1 MNTSKVPKKYPKL
14 LLYGLIALGLIL
26 TFFYLQP
33 NQSKQPSQNLP
44 TPEVTLDTTSTTAL
58 KKAYDEEARQ
68 IEAEKAAKE
77 KEELAEYIDF
87 FGKNWETLIHATLI
101 KGERRGLGGMK
112 GLVVEV
118 SNDSKLVVDEV
129 LLDVYYIQ
137 SNGDVFKTEQ
147 LRLESLDPG
156 EKKQKV
162 APDSERG
169 RSVKMKLVGVK
180 TKDTGFLTNK

>member
-1 MNTSKVPKKYPKL
+1 MNTSKERKKYPSWIL
-14 LLYGLIALGLIL
+14 FGLMALALIL
-26 TFFYLQP
+26 TFFYLRP
-33 NQSKQPSQNLP
+33 NKPSQNIP
-44 TPEVTLDTTSTTAL
+44 APEVTLDTTSTSKL
-58 KKAYDEEARQ
+58 KKAYDEEAEQ

-77 KEELAEYIDF
+77 VEEMAEYIEF

-129 LLDVYYIQ
+129 FVAVYYIQ
-137 SNGDVFKTEQ
+137 SNGDVYKTEQ
-147 LRLESLDPG
+147 LILESLDPG

-169 RSVKMKLVGVK
+169 RSVKIKLVGVK
-180 TKDTGFLTNK
+180 TEDTGFLTNRN

>member
-1 MNTSKVPKKYPKL
+1 MNTSKEQKKYPKL

-26 TFFYLQP
+26 TFFYLKP
-33 NQSKQPSQNLP
+33 NKPIQNIH
-44 TPEVTLDTTSTTAL
+44 TPEVTWDTTSTTAL
-58 KKAYDEEARQ
+58 KKAYDEEAKQ

-87 FGKNWETLIHATLI
+87 FGKNWETLIYTTLV
-101 KGERRGLGGMK
+101 KGARRGLGGMK

-129 LLDVYYIQ
+129 FLDVYYIQ
-137 SNGDVFKTEQ
+137 SNGNVYKTEQ
-147 LRLESLDPG
+147 LRLESFDPG

-169 RSVKMKLVGVK
+169 RSVKIKLVGVK
-180 TKDTGFLTNK
+180 TEHTGFLTNKN

>member
-1 MNTSKVPKKYPKL
+1 M
-14 LLYGLIALGLIL
+14 IALAIIL
-26 TFFYLQP
+26 AFFYLKP
-33 NQSKQPSQNLP
+33 NKPSQDIP

-58 KKAYDEEARQ
+58 KKAYDEEAKQ
-68 IEAEKAAKE
+68 IEAEKAE
-77 KEELAEYIDF
+77 KEIEEMAKNIEF
-87 FGKNWETLIHATLI
+87 FDKNWETLIHATLV

-129 LLDVYYIQ
+129 FVDVQYIQ
-137 SNGDVFKTEQ
+137 SNGDVYKTEQ
-147 LRLESLDPG
+147 LRLESFDPG

-169 RSVKMKLVGVK
+169 RSVNIKLVGVK
-180 TKDTGFLTNK
+180 TEDTGFLTNRN

>member
-1 MNTSKVPKKYPKL
+1 MNTIKERKKHPNL

-26 TFFYLQP
+26 TFFYLRP
-33 NQSKQPSQNLP
+33 NKPSQNIP

-58 KKAYDEEARQ
+58 KKAYDEEAKQ
-68 IEAEKAAKE
+68 IEAEKAE
-77 KEELAEYIDF
+77 KEIEEMAENIEF
-87 FGKNWETLIHATLI
+87 FGKNWETLIHATLV

-118 SNDSKLVVDEV
+118 SNDSKLVVAEV
-129 LLDVYYIQ
+129 LVDVHYIQ
-137 SNGDVFKTEQ
+137 SNGDVYKTEQ
-147 LRLESLDPG
+147 LRLESFDPG

-169 RSVKMKLVGVK
+169 RSVKIKLVGVK
-180 TKDTGFLTNK
+180 TEDTGFLTNKN

>member
-1 MNTSKVPKKYPKL
+1 MNTSKEQKKYPKL

-26 TFFYLQP
+26 VFFYLKP
-33 NQSKQPSQNLP
+33 NKPIQNIP
-44 TPEVTLDTTSTTAL
+44 TPEVTWDTTSTTAL
-58 KKAYDEEARQ
+58 KKAYDEEAKQ

-77 KEELAEYIDF
+77 KEALAEYIDF
-87 FGKNWETLIHATLI
+87 FGKNWETLIHTTLV

-137 SNGDVFKTEQ
+137 SNGDVYKTEQ
-147 LRLESLDPG
+147 LRLESFDPG

-169 RSVKMKLVGVK
+169 RSVKIKLVGVK
-180 TKDTGFLTNK
+180 TEDTGFLTNKN